1 MKEERDDVQFV
12 CEFYEI
18 SKKYLILKDLY
29 LKNKDCL
36 RLMKVIFNFDLKCF
50 EGMDYLGNVNVEII
64 KIFYIERCMFLLS
77 LFVYYIRKCKS

>member
-1 MKEERDDVQFV
+1 M
-12 CEFYEI
+12 
-18 SKKYLILKDLY
+18 Y

-64 KIFYIERCMFLLS
+64 KIFYIEENCIFILIS
-77 LFVYYIRKCKS
+77 ECYYVYFMRICKSYNI

>member
-1 MKEERDDVQFV
+1 M
-12 CEFYEI
+12 
-18 SKKYLILKDLY
+18 Y

-64 KIFYIERCMFLLS
+64 KIFYIEENCIFILREL
-77 LFVYYIRKCKS
+77 